1 MIKRVKD
8 KVLAAQIRVRM
19 VKVLKVADQIKER
32 ALVVQIREKELAAQI
47 KVRMVKVLKVTA
59 QIRERAL
66 VVQIRVKMARESK
79 VAAQIRVRMDRE
91 SKVAVQNSRKTSLV
105 LKKLKD
111 SWNSL
116 LTNVKKRTWSACKS
130 SLTLSLNC

>member
-19 VKVLKVADQIKER
+19 VKDLKVAAQIKER
-32 ALVVQIREKELAAQI
+32 ALVVQIRDKELAAQI
-47 KVRMVKVLKVTA
+47 RVRMVKVLKVA
-59 QIRERAL
+59 PQIRERAL
-66 VVQIRVKMARESK
+66 VVQT
-79 VAAQIRVRMDRE
+79 RVRMDKE
-91 SKVAVQNSRKTSLV
+91 SKVAVQNSRKTSLGM
-105 LKKLKD
+105 KELKD

-116 LTNVKKRTWSACKS
+116 LPNVKKRTCSACKS

>member
-19 VKVLKVADQIKER
+19 VKVLKVADQIRER

-47 KVRMVKVLKVTA
+47 RVRMVKVLKVTA
-59 QIRERAL
+59 QIRVRM
-66 VVQIRVKMARESK
+66 VRESK

>member
-1 MIKRVKD
+1 MGMIKRAKD

-19 VKVLKVADQIKER
+19 VKVLKVA
-32 ALVVQIREKELAAQI
+32 
-47 KVRMVKVLKVTA
+47 A

-66 VVQIRVKMARESK
+66 VVQIRVRMVRESK

-130 SLTLSLNC
+130 SLTLSLTC